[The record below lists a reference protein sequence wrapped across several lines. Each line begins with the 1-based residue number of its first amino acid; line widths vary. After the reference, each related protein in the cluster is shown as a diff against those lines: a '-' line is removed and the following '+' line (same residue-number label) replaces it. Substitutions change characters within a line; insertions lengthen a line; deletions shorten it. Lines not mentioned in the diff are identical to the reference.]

1 MSSRR
6 STTLLVSMTAALFA
20 CTALFASVAT
30 AVGRPPDVSD
40 AAATLNATVPDAFE
54 RYAAAHPY
62 GTDLSPATPAIVSR
76 PPDVADAAEV
86 ARYTP
91 TGQVSGF
98 DWTDYASGVG
108 TGVGLALMAGV
119 VVAAGLVHR
128 RRVSAA

>member
-1 MSSRR
+1 MSSMR
-6 STTLLVSMTAALFA
+6 STAQLVSMTAALFA

-30 AVGRPPDVSD
+30 AAGRPPDVSD
-40 AAATLNATVPDAFE
+40 AAAKLKVAVPDVFE

-62 GTDLSPATPAIVSR
+62 GVSVSPTPLVIVSR
-76 PPDVADAAEV
+76 PPDVADAAEA

-108 TGVGLALMAGV
+108 TGIGLALMAGV
-119 VVAAGLVHR
+119 VIAVGAVHR
-128 RRVSAA
+128 RRMSPV